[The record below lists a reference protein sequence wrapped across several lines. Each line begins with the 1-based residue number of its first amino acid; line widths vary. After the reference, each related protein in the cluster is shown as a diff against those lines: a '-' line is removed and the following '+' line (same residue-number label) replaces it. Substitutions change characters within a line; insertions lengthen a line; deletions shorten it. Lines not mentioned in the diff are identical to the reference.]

1 MIHLLMTVLV
11 MQPIPL
17 PKEANQ
23 AVAPLV
29 HLEVEHKPGSKYWP
43 YKELTGNASMECFV
57 CLVLAAMYTIDARLS
72 LLALNM
78 HNDCSVQKLYRFCI
92 VKSVSAVQACA
103 LAMVLTQLARRSTSQ
118 RMIFVR

>member
-1 MIHLLMTVLV
+1 MYRVITIYSFYISGFHVVIHLLTTVLV

-23 AVAPLV
+23 AVASLV

-57 CLVLAAMYTIDARLS
+57 CLVLAATYTIDPRLS
-72 LLALNM
+72 LLA
-78 HNDCSVQKLYRFCI
+78 
-92 VKSVSAVQACA
+92 
-103 LAMVLTQLARRSTSQ
+103 
-118 RMIFVR
+118 